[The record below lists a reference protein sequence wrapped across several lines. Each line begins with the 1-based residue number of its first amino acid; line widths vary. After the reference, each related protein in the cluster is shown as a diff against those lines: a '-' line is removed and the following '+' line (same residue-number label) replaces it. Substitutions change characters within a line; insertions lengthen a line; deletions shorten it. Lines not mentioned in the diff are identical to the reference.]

1 MGLRDPLATSLQSES
16 CESLVAVCAGFCWL
30 AREGV
35 FVFHI
40 FAAEHVDFNIV
51 EHVNKD

>member
-1 MGLRDPLATSLQSES
+1 MGLGDILAISLQSES

-30 AREGV
+30 AREG
-35 FVFHI
+35 FLFYI

>member
-1 MGLRDPLATSLQSES
+1 MCWFL
-16 CESLVAVCAGFCWL
+16 LVGQG
-30 AREGV
+30 GV